1 MARKRPIGFIFMAII
16 NFVVAL
22 FFITCGVCANYS
34 DSSHKWHVEINKAR
48 WDEKKLHERLKE
60 KAPAYAPVKITG
72 IVLGYAI
79 CVGLILSGVAML
91 FGGLLAKIF
100 TLLVYAGGF
109 VHHVLMTIYQLVWV
123 HPAMNQFFDEV
134 PAVLGMRAPAEVA
147 RAASLFPGYVW
158 ITWWILGCFFY
169 LIAAAVVLLCPTSS
183 DDDEEE
189 DSRKSKRSKRRRDES
204 EDDDD
209 DEDDKPVS
217 KKSKRPR
224 GDDDERISSKESQRR
239 RDDDDERPSSK
250 ESKRRRDDDDDE
262 EDDDDRKRS
271 RRRRS

>member
-1 MARKRPIGFIFMAII
+1 MARKRPIGFIIMAIV
-16 NFVVAL
+16 NFVVAA
-22 FFITCGVCANYS
+22 FFIACGVCANYS
-34 DSSHKWHVEINKAR
+34 DSGQTWFVEINKDR
-48 WDEKKLHERLKE
+48 WDQKKLHEHLKA
-60 KAPAYAPVKITG
+60 KAPAYTPVKITG
-72 IVLGYAI
+72 IVLGYCI
-79 CVGLILSGVAML
+79 CVGLVLSGVAML

-109 VHHVLMTIYQLVWV
+109 VHHVVMTIYQLVWV
-123 HPAMNQFFDEV
+123 HPAMNQFFDQM
-134 PAVLGMRAPAEVA
+134 PAAIIVGRGPAEIA

-158 ITWWILGCFFY
+158 IAWWVIGCFFY

-204 EDDDD
+204 EN
-209 DEDDKPVS
+209 DEDEDEVKPVS
-217 KKSKRPR
+217 KKSKRP
-224 GDDDERISSKESQRR
+224 

-250 ESKRRRDDDDDE
+250 ESKRRRDDDEDDDDE
-262 EDDDDRKRS
+262 DDRKRS